1 LFRPSQTLQGIVVQL
16 LRAMRVEVSMIVVM
30 MMRRE
35 ETGKESRVM

>member
-1 LFRPSQTLQGIVVQL
+1 LQGIVVQL